1 MKSGQH
7 VWLVKYALTNGISEE
22 VVQRVSDDGW
32 AHIEGGNWNTYK
44 VGRDVFAD
52 YGEAVKAAEALRQ
65 KKLGSLRKQCMKLE
79 KLKF

>member
-1 MKSGQH
+1 MRAGQK

-22 VVQRVSDDGW
+22 VAQRVSDDGW
-32 AHIEGGNWNTYK
+32 IYIEGGNWNSYK

-65 KKLGSLRKQCMKLE
+65 KKLGSLRKQCMRLK

>member
-1 MKSGQH
+1 MKAGQH
-7 VWLVKYALTNGISEE
+7 VWLVKYALTKGISEE

-32 AHIEGGNWNTYK
+32 AYIEGGNWNAYK

-52 YGEAVKAAEALRQ
+52 YGEAVKAAKALRQ
-65 KKLGSLRKQCMKLE
+65 KKLGSLRKQCMKLK

>member
-1 MKSGQH
+1 MKAGQH
-7 VWLVKYALTNGISEE
+7 VWLVKYALTNGITEE
-22 VVQRVSDDGW
+22 VAQRVSDDGW
-32 AHIEGGNWNTYK
+32 IYIEVDNWNSYK

>member
-1 MKSGQH
+1 MKAGQH

-22 VVQRVSDDGW
+22 VVQSVSGDGW
-32 AHIEGGNWNTYK
+32 IYIEGGSWNSYK
-44 VGRDVFAD
+44 VGRDVFSD